1 MGDKPVASAH
11 KGAPAATGARG
22 LVGAQASAGAKP
34 RTRAKAA
41 PRTKKAAKKAPR
53 GKGRMGLIL
62 LAFAIAAA
70 LLYVSGGVKPYRGSA
85 GADAEIAANRALLA
99 DLSAREPIDLNA
111 ELKQRRKAELIERHG
126 ILVDDL
132 EAEKQKILAMTDAD
146 WNRADI
152 ARWFENAAIV
162 GDSIVRQVRLF
173 HFLDA
178 PVFAEGG
185 IHISVELSLLDEV
198 EAAKPSVVFLCFGMN
213 DVGVFEDRV
222 DRYVERYCNVIR
234 RLQASLPDAAIYVC
248 AALPVTAERLAEEPK
263 YGYLDL
269 YNREM
274 EKACPGAGAYFV
286 DSSFI
291 LEGHPERYN
300 VDGRH
305 PKEEYYPM
313 WLTYLADLAGLNH
326 D

>member
-1 MGDKPVASAH
+1 
-11 KGAPAATGARG
+11 
-22 LVGAQASAGAKP
+22 
-34 RTRAKAA
+34 
-41 PRTKKAAKKAPR
+41 
-53 GKGRMGLIL
+53 
-62 LAFAIAAA
+62 
-70 LLYVSGGVKPYRGSA
+70 
-85 GADAEIAANRALLA
+85 
-99 DLSAREPIDLNA
+99 
-111 ELKQRRKAELIERHG
+111 
-126 ILVDDL
+126 VDDL

-185 IHISVELSLLDEV
+185 IHLSVDLPLLDEV

-222 DRYVERYCNVIR
+222 DRYVDRYCNVIR

-263 YGYLDL
+263 YGYLGL

-286 DSSFI
+286 DSGFI

>member
-1 MGDKPVASAH
+1 MGSDAR
-11 KGAPAATGARG
+11 AAAGARRTD
-22 LVGAQASAGAKP
+22 GAKP
-34 RTRAKAA
+34 IAKKSAVK
-41 PRTKKAAKKAPR
+41 RTKAPAPSKRR
-53 GKGRMGLIL
+53 GTSHMGLV
-62 LAFAIAAA
+62 LAAFVVAAA
-70 LLYVSGGVKPYRGSA
+70 LLYLSGGTQSHTGTP
-85 GADAEIAANRALLA
+85 GADAEIAASRAKLTQLA
-99 DLSAREPIDLNA
+99 QQTPVDLNA
-111 ELKQRRKAELIERHG
+111 ELKRQRKEELKAKNGL
-126 ILVDDL
+126 LVDDL

-146 WNRADI
+146 WSKADI

-162 GDSIVRQVRLF
+162 GDSIIRQVRLF

-198 EAAKPSVVFLCFGMN
+198 EAAAPSVIFLCFGMN

-222 DRYVERYCNVIR
+222 DRYVGRYTNVIR
-234 RLQASLPDAAIYVC
+234 RLQASLPEAVIYVC
-248 AALPVTAERLAEEPK
+248 AALPVTPERLAEEPK

-274 EKACPGAGAYFV
+274 EKACPEAGAYFI

-291 LEGHPERYN
+291 LEAHPEWYN

-305 PKEEYYPM
+305 PREEYYPM

>member
-1 MGDKPVASAH
+1 MGEKATPANRA
-11 KGAPAATGARG
+11 GAKAVPAKAARPAAGKKPA
-22 LVGAQASAGAKP
+22 AKPKASAGAKARP
-34 RTRAKAA
+34 
-41 PRTKKAAKKAPR
+41 
-53 GKGRMGLIL
+53 GRHMGLIL
-62 LAFAIAAA
+62 FAFAVAAG
-70 LLYVSGGVKPYRGSA
+70 LMYLSGGVKPHRGTR
-85 GADAEIAANRALLA
+85 GADAEIAANRAVLA
-99 DLSAREPIDLNA
+99 ELAQREPIDLNA
-111 ELKQRRKAELIERHG
+111 ELKRRRREELRARNG

-146 WNRADI
+146 WNAADI
-152 ARWFENAAIV
+152 VRWFENTAIV
-162 GDSIVRQVRLF
+162 GDSIIRQVRLF

-185 IHISVELSLLDEV
+185 IHISVELPLLDQV
-198 EAAKPSVVFLCFGMN
+198 EAAHPSVVFLCFGMN

-222 DRYVERYCNVIR
+222 DRYVERYSNVIR

-274 EKACPGAGAYFV
+274 EKACPGLGAYFV

-305 PKEEYYPM
+305 PREEYYPM

>member
-1 MGDKPVASAH
+1 MGLVLMAFVVAAGLMYIS
-11 KGAPAATGARG
+11 GGARSHTG
-22 LVGAQASAGAKP
+22 TP
-34 RTRAKAA
+34 
-41 PRTKKAAKKAPR
+41 
-53 GKGRMGLIL
+53 
-62 LAFAIAAA
+62 
-70 LLYVSGGVKPYRGSA
+70 
-85 GADAEIAANRALLA
+85 GADAEIAASRARLTQ
-99 DLSAREPIDLNA
+99 LSQQAPVDLNA
-111 ELKQRRKAELIERHG
+111 ELKRQRKEELKAKNGL
-126 ILVDDL
+126 LVDDL

-146 WNRADI
+146 WNEADI
-152 ARWFENAAIV
+152 TRWFENAAIV
-162 GDSIVRQVRLF
+162 GDSIIRQVRLF

-185 IHISVELSLLDEV
+185 IHISVELPLLDEV
-198 EAAKPSVVFLCFGMN
+198 EAAAPSVIFLCFGMN

-222 DRYVERYCNVIR
+222 DRYVGRYTNVIR
-234 RLQASLPDAAIYVC
+234 RLQASLPEAVIYVC
-248 AALPVTAERLAEEPK
+248 AALPVTPERLAEEPK

-274 EKACPGAGAYFV
+274 EKACPDAGAYFI

-291 LEGHPERYN
+291 LDAHPEWYN

-305 PKEEYYPM
+305 PREEYYPM

>member
-1 MGDKPVASAH
+1 MGAEARHAARS
-11 KGAPAATGARG
+11 KGAAGAGTGAR
-22 LVGAQASAGAKP
+22 S
-34 RTRAKAA
+34 KA
-41 PRTKKAAKKAPR
+41 RRR
-53 GKGRMGLIL
+53 GKGRMGLVL
-62 LAFAIAAA
+62 AAFALAAA
-70 LLYVSGGVKPYRGSA
+70 LMYLSGGVQPHRGSM

-222 DRYVERYCNVIR
+222 DRYVDRYRNVIR
-234 RLQASLPDAAIYVC
+234 RLQISLPEAAIYVC
-248 AALPVTAERLAEEPK
+248 AALPVTPERLAEEPK
-263 YGYLDL
+263 YGYLEL
-269 YNREM
+269 YNREV
-274 EKACPGAGAYFV
+274 EKACPDVGAYFI
-286 DSSFI
+286 DSRFI
-291 LEGHPERYN
+291 LDAHPEWFN

-305 PKEEYYPM
+305 PREEYYPM
-313 WLTYLADLAGLNH
+313 WLTFLADVAGLNH

>member
-1 MGDKPVASAH
+1 MGERAQAGAKTPANPRASASANARAAS
-11 KGAPAATGARG
+11 GAK
-22 LVGAQASAGAKP
+22 AGAKP
-34 RTRAKAA
+34 
-41 PRTKKAAKKAPR
+41 AAKKKPAAAKRPAKGTGR
-53 GKGRMGLIL
+53 GHIGLAL
-62 LAFAIAAA
+62 FAFAVAAA
-70 LLYVSGGVKPYRGSA
+70 LLYVSGGVKPYRGSVD
-85 GADAEIAANRALLA
+85 ADAEIAANRALLA
-99 DLSAREPIDLNA
+99 DLSAREPLDLNA
-111 ELKQRRKAELIERHG
+111 ELKRRRKAELIERHG

-185 IHISVELSLLDEV
+185 IHISVELPLLDEV

-274 EKACPGAGAYFV
+274 ERACPGAGAYFV

-305 PKEEYYPM
+305 PEEEYYPM

>member
-1 MGDKPVASAH
+1 
-11 KGAPAATGARG
+11 
-22 LVGAQASAGAKP
+22 
-34 RTRAKAA
+34 
-41 PRTKKAAKKAPR
+41 
-53 GKGRMGLIL
+53 
-62 LAFAIAAA
+62 
-70 LLYVSGGVKPYRGSA
+70 
-85 GADAEIAANRALLA
+85 
-99 DLSAREPIDLNA
+99 
-111 ELKQRRKAELIERHG
+111 
-126 ILVDDL
+126 
-132 EAEKQKILAMTDAD
+132 
-146 WNRADI
+146 
-152 ARWFENAAIV
+152 
-162 GDSIVRQVRLF
+162 
-173 HFLDA
+173 
-178 PVFAEGG
+178 VFAEGG
-185 IHISVELSLLDEV
+185 IHLSVDLPLLDEV

-222 DRYVERYCNVIR
+222 DRYVDRYCNVIR

-263 YGYLDL
+263 YGYLGL

-286 DSSFI
+286 DSGFI

>member
-1 MGDKPVASAH
+1 MGADVKAAAGTSRTDRAKP
-11 KGAPAATGARG
+11 GAKKSPVEKAKTPARSRRRGRGHMG
-22 LVGAQASAGAKP
+22 LVLMAFVVAAGL
-34 RTRAKAA
+34 
-41 PRTKKAAKKAPR
+41 
-53 GKGRMGLIL
+53 MYI
-62 LAFAIAAA
+62 
-70 LLYVSGGVKPYRGSA
+70 SGGTRSHTGTP
-85 GADAEIAANRALLA
+85 GADAGIAASRARLNQMSRQA
-99 DLSAREPIDLNA
+99 PVDLDA
-111 ELKQRRKAELIERHG
+111 ELKRQRKEELKAKNGL
-126 ILVDDL
+126 LVDDL

-146 WNRADI
+146 WNEADI
-152 ARWFENAAIV
+152 TRWFENAAIV
-162 GDSIVRQVRLF
+162 GDSIIRQVRLF

-185 IHISVELSLLDEV
+185 IHISVELPLLDEV
-198 EAAKPSVVFLCFGMN
+198 EAAAPSVIFLCFGMN

-222 DRYVERYCNVIR
+222 DRYVSRYTNVIR
-234 RLQASLPDAAIYVC
+234 RLQASLPEAVIYVC
-248 AALPVTAERLAEEPK
+248 AALPVTPERLAEEPK

-274 EKACPGAGAYFV
+274 EKACPDAGAYFI

-291 LEGHPERYN
+291 LDAHPEWYN

-305 PKEEYYPM
+305 PREEYYPM

>member
-1 MGDKPVASAH
+1 M
-11 KGAPAATGARG
+11 G
-22 LVGAQASAGAKP
+22 LV
-34 RTRAKAA
+34 
-41 PRTKKAAKKAPR
+41 
-53 GKGRMGLIL
+53 L
-62 LAFAIAAA
+62 LAFVVAAGLMYLA
-70 LLYVSGGVKPYRGSA
+70 GGVKPRRGTP
-85 GADAEIAANRALLA
+85 GAEAEIAASRAVLTELA
-99 DLSAREPIDLNA
+99 RREPIDLDA
-111 ELKQRRKAELIERHG
+111 ELKRLRREALKARNG

-146 WNRADI
+146 WNAADI
-152 ARWFENAAIV
+152 ARWFENTAIV
-162 GDSIVRQVRLF
+162 GDSIIRQVRLF

-185 IHISVELSLLDEV
+185 IHISVELPLLDQV
-198 EAAKPSVVFLCFGMN
+198 EAARPSVVFLCFGMN

-222 DRYVERYCNVIR
+222 DRYVERYSNVSR
-234 RLQASLPDAAIYVC
+234 RLQASLPEAAIYVC

-274 EKACPGAGAYFV
+274 EKACPGLGAYFV

-305 PKEEYYPM
+305 PREEYYPM